1 VTPLTTTTAR
11 TTSPGVSPELSLPA
25 GVELI
30 RAGGLVVVAVGDG
43 DAETGREECRLFP
56 GIPPTAPTGV
66 GVGVGVTIGG
76 GVGVG
81 ATAVAVGAGAG
92 GGEEGLDEKCEL

>member
-30 RAGGLVVVAVGDG
+30 RAGGLVLVGVGDG
-43 DAETGREECRLFP
+43 DAETGRDVCRLFP
-56 GIPPTAPTGV
+56 EIPPTAPTGV
-66 GVGVGVTIGG
+66 GAGADVTIGG

-81 ATAVAVGAGAG
+81 VGATAVTVGAGTG
-92 GGEEGLDEKCEL
+92 GGE